1 MSVFAAFLHEI
12 NTCFEEEFLK
22 NIRAEV
28 LLMSATALF
37 RHVAKRRL
45 YAHVQRISIFRS
57 QHLSSNVENGEQKR
71 EEETESTLVC
81 NPSAYYKRP
90 ASRSS
95 TVGLTETE
103 EDLSCNPSFNPAFRQ
118 KRSPYSISAS
128 RRLSSTKNTLLNAPS
143 NQGAVPTSVVTK
155 EPSVNNDPRAFQRCR
170 PDYRNM
176 THEASQRSSN
186 IDLNEALL
194 VLHKVTVQ
202 KGNMGA
208 SDITDFL
215 SKLGQIPQEQTM
227 VVRGDKRFNALLRHS
242 VEIFQDFT
250 TLQLL
255 DALRAFVNLG
265 LPHSHSILGFY
276 ETEFCQRAGE
286 MELHQLL
293 MVADCWR
300 LLGRGVPQYLER
312 LYDNASRNF
321 NQMGVPELVQLLYI
335 IGEGRKC
342 PETLAQPVESLLM
355 RHLYQLK
362 PEELGAVCL
371 GLFKS
376 QRSLSERATRRLM
389 DRALAVVD
397 DMSDFSI
404 VNVMKLMR
412 FSYLDHLPW
421 LEAMGSEVPRRAP
434 QMEVQGLMHV
444 VLACSA
450 LHYRDDRIL
459 LAVAKR
465 LPNVVSRCRSKDAAK
480 MLWAFG
486 TLGVL
491 PKQSPDLYPCLT
503 AILRERQAEFQRYP
517 EHLLTGLLGLAFAGL
532 LPEDL
537 LSLALSEEFVN
548 KACNSQE
555 LELKKDL
562 FTLDGTVGLELPE
575 STVPR
580 LSLAIREEVTKLLW
594 DFAQSDICQKPEVL
608 AAEDALQNLLG
619 GEMFVRKH
627 MILPH
632 LRSIDLEVHLDR
644 NDQPVPV
651 SSGPCQ
657 ENLTSQNV
665 NTRLS
670 GVTITD
676 DLLAQLTN
684 TRKTPVHPSN
694 QVHQKVYKAEP
705 VRERESIFN
714 VGIDLT
720 DDLLMTLTKSR
731 KRSPRLDD
739 SKPLIQKLA
748 VQVTHRNHYC
758 YRTEQ
763 LLGLH
768 ALKRRQ
774 LALAGYRVV
783 ELPHWEWFPLLRRS
797 NAEKLAYLHCKIFS
811 CSDSQN

>member
-1 MSVFAAFLHEI
+1 
-12 NTCFEEEFLK
+12 
-22 NIRAEV
+22 
-28 LLMSATALF
+28 MSATVLF
-37 RHVAKRRL
+37 HHVAKRCL
-45 YAHVQRISIFRS
+45 YAHVRRISLFRS

-71 EEETESTLVC
+71 EEETESMLVY
-81 NPSAYYKRP
+81 NPSAYYQRP
-90 ASRSS
+90 TSRSS
-95 TVGLTETE
+95 TVGRSETE
-103 EDLSCNPSFNPAFRQ
+103 ENLSRNLPLNPAFRQ
-118 KRSPYSISAS
+118 QRSPYSISAS
-128 RRLSSTKNTLLNAPS
+128 RRLSSTKNAQAVSTPNA
-143 NQGAVPTSVVTK
+143 TK

-170 PDYRNM
+170 PEYRNM
-176 THEASQRSSN
+176 THDASQRSSTV
-186 IDLNEALL
+186 DLNEALL

-202 KGNMGA
+202 KGNMGPSELA
-208 SDITDFL
+208 KFL
-215 SKLGQIPQEQTM
+215 FKLSQIPQEQTA
-227 VVRGDKRFNALLRHS
+227 VVKGDKRFNTLLRYS
-242 VEIFQDFT
+242 VEILENFT
-250 TLQLL
+250 TPQLL
-255 DALRAFVNLG
+255 DVLSAFVNLG
-265 LPHSHSILGFY
+265 LPQSNSVLGLY
-276 ETEFCQRAGE
+276 ETEFCRRASE

-293 MVADCWR
+293 LAADCWR
-300 LLGRGVPQYLER
+300 CLGRVVPQYLER
-312 LYDNASRNF
+312 LYDNVSRNF
-321 NQMGVPELVQLLYI
+321 NQMGVSELVQLLYI
-335 IGEGRKC
+335 IGEGRRC
-342 PETLAQPVESLLM
+342 PDTLVQPIESLLM

-389 DRALAVVD
+389 DRALAVVE
-397 DMSDFSI
+397 DMSDFAI

-434 QMEVQGLMHV
+434 KMEVQGLMHV

-459 LAVAKR
+459 LAVAER
-465 LPNVVSRCRSKDAAK
+465 LPSVANRYRSKDAAK
-480 MLWAFG
+480 LLWAFG

-491 PKQSPDLYPCLT
+491 PKQCPNLYPCLT
-503 AILRERQAEFQRYP
+503 AILRERQIEFQRYP

-548 KACNSQE
+548 RACNSQE

-562 FTLDGTVGLELPE
+562 FTLDGTVALELPK

-608 AAEDALQNLLG
+608 EAEDVLRNLLG

-657 ENLTSQNV
+657 ENLSSQNV
-665 NTRLS
+665 DARLS

-684 TRKTPVHPSN
+684 TRKTQVQASN
-694 QVHQKVYKAEP
+694 QSLPKIHRAEV

-720 DDLLMTLTKSR
+720 DDLLMVLTKSR
-731 KRSPRLDD
+731 KRSPHLDD
-739 SKPLIQKLA
+739 SKPSIQRLA

-797 NAEKLAYLHCKIFS
+797 QSEKLAYMHCKIFS
-811 CSDSQN
+811 CSDSKN

>member
-1 MSVFAAFLHEI
+1 
-12 NTCFEEEFLK
+12 
-22 NIRAEV
+22 
-28 LLMSATALF
+28 MSATVLF
-37 RHVAKRRL
+37 HHVAKRCL
-45 YAHVQRISIFRS
+45 YAHVQRIFIFRS
-57 QHLSSNVENGEQKR
+57 QRLSSNVENGEQKR

-81 NPSAYYKRP
+81 NPSAYYQRP
-90 ASRSS
+90 TARSS
-95 TVGLTETE
+95 TVGRSETE
-103 EDLSCNPSFNPAFRQ
+103 ELSCNLPLNPALRQ
-118 KRSPYSISAS
+118 QCSAYSISGS
-128 RRLSSTKNTLLNAPS
+128 HLLSSTKNLNR
-143 NQGAVPTSVVTK
+143 GAVPTPNVTK
-155 EPSVNNDPRAFQRCR
+155 EPSINGNPRAFQKCR
-170 PDYRNM
+170 PEYQNM
-176 THEASQRSSN
+176 THDPSQRSSTV
-186 IDLNEALL
+186 DLNEALL
-194 VLHKVTVQ
+194 VLHKFTVQ
-202 KGNMGA
+202 KNNMGP
-208 SDITDFL
+208 SDVTNFL
-215 SKLGQIPQEQTM
+215 SKLGQIAQEQTT
-227 VVRGDKRFNALLRHS
+227 VVRGDKQFYTLLRYS
-242 VEIFQDFT
+242 VEIMQNFT
-250 TLQLL
+250 TPQLL

-265 LPHSHSILGFY
+265 LPQSHSILGFY
-276 ETEFCQRAGE
+276 ETELSQRASE

-293 MVADCWR
+293 LAADCWR
-300 LLGRGVPQYLER
+300 CIGRSVPHYLKR
-312 LYDNASRNF
+312 LYDNISHKF

-335 IGEGRKC
+335 IGEGRRC
-342 PETLAQPVESLLM
+342 PDTLVQPLESLLM

-389 DRALAVVD
+389 DRALYVVE

-421 LEAMGSEVPRRAP
+421 LDAMGSEVPRRAP
-434 QMEVQGLMHV
+434 RMEVQGLMHV

-459 LAVAKR
+459 LAVAKQ
-465 LPNVVSRCRSKDAAK
+465 LPNVVNQCRSKDAAK
-480 MLWAFG
+480 LLWAFG

-491 PKQSPDLYPCLT
+491 PEQSPQLYPCLT
-503 AILRERQAEFQRYP
+503 TILRERQAEFQPYP
-517 EHLLTGLLGLAFAGL
+517 QHLLTGLLGLAFAGL

-548 KACNSQE
+548 RACNSQE

-608 AAEDALQNLLG
+608 EAEDVLRNLLG

-632 LRSIDLEVHLDR
+632 LRSIDLEVHLDQ
-644 NDQPVPV
+644 NDQPVSV
-651 SSGPCQ
+651 SSEPCQ
-657 ENLTSQNV
+657 ENPTSQNV
-665 NTRLS
+665 DARLS
-670 GVTITD
+670 GVSITD

-684 TRKTPVHPSN
+684 TRKTPVQASN
-694 QVHQKVYKAEP
+694 QVNQKINRAEP

-739 SKPLIQKLA
+739 SKPSIQRLA

-758 YRTEQ
+758 YRTKQ
-763 LLGLH
+763 LLGLY
-768 ALKRRQ
+768 ALKRKH

-797 NAEKLAYLHCKIFS
+797 HAEKLAYLHCKIFS
-811 CSDSQN
+811 CSDSQK

>member
-1 MSVFAAFLHEI
+1 
-12 NTCFEEEFLK
+12 
-22 NIRAEV
+22 
-28 LLMSATALF
+28 MSATALF
-37 RHVAKRRL
+37 RHVAKRCL
-45 YAHVQRISIFRS
+45 YAHVRRISLFRS

-81 NPSAYYKRP
+81 NPSAYYQRP
-90 ASRSS
+90 ATRSS
-95 TVGLTETE
+95 TVGRSETE
-103 EDLSCNPSFNPAFRQ
+103 EDLSCNLPLNPVFRQ
-118 KRSPYSISAS
+118 QRSPYSISAS
-128 RRLSSTKNTLLNAPS
+128 RRLSSTKNAQAVSTPNA
-143 NQGAVPTSVVTK
+143 TK
-155 EPSVNNDPRAFQRCR
+155 KPSVNNDPRAFQRCR
-170 PDYRNM
+170 PEYHNM
-176 THEASQRSSN
+176 THDPSQRSSTV
-186 IDLNEALL
+186 DLNEALL

-202 KGNMGA
+202 KGNMA
-208 SDITDFL
+208 PSEVAKFL
-215 SKLGQIPQEQTM
+215 SKLSQIPQEQTA
-227 VVRGDKRFNALLRHS
+227 VVKGDKRFNALLRYT
-242 VEIFQDFT
+242 VEILQNFT
-250 TLQLL
+250 TPQLL

-265 LPHSHSILGFY
+265 LPQSSSILGLY
-276 ETEFCQRAGE
+276 ETEFCHRASE

-293 MVADCWR
+293 LAADCWR
-300 LLGRGVPQYLER
+300 CLGRVVPQYLER
-312 LYDNASRNF
+312 LYDNMSRNF

-335 IGEGRKC
+335 IGEGRRC
-342 PETLAQPVESLLM
+342 PDTLVQPIESLLM

-389 DRALAVVD
+389 DRALAVVE
-397 DMSDFSI
+397 DMSDFAI

-434 QMEVQGLMHV
+434 KMEVQGLMHV

-459 LAVAKR
+459 LAVAER
-465 LPNVVSRCRSKDAAK
+465 LPNVANQCRSKDAAK
-480 MLWAFG
+480 LLWAFG

-491 PKQSPDLYPCLT
+491 PKQCANFYSCLT
-503 AILRERQAEFQRYP
+503 AILRERQTEFQRYP

-537 LSLALSEEFVN
+537 LRLALNEEFVN
-548 KACNSQE
+548 RACNNQE

-562 FTLDGTVGLELPE
+562 FTLDGTVVLELPA

-608 AAEDALQNLLG
+608 EAEDVLRNLLG
-619 GEMFVRKH
+619 GEMFVHKH

-632 LRSIDLEVHLDR
+632 MRSIDLEVHLDR

-651 SSGPCQ
+651 SSGTCQ

-665 NTRLS
+665 DARIS

-684 TRKTPVHPSN
+684 TRKTPVQASN
-694 QVHQKVYKAEP
+694 QSLPKIHRAEA

-720 DDLLMTLTKSR
+720 DDLLMMLTKSR
-731 KRSPRLDD
+731 KRSPHLDN
-739 SKPLIQKLA
+739 SNPSIQRLA

-797 NAEKLAYLHCKIFS
+797 HAEKLAYMHCKIFS
-811 CSDSQN
+811 CSDSKN

>member
-1 MSVFAAFLHEI
+1 
-12 NTCFEEEFLK
+12 
-22 NIRAEV
+22 
-28 LLMSATALF
+28 MSATVLF
-37 RHVAKRRL
+37 HLVAKCRL
-45 YAHVQRISIFRS
+45 YARIQRVSIFRS
-57 QHLSSNVENGEQKR
+57 QRLSSNVENGEQRR
-71 EEETESTLVC
+71 EEETENTLVYK
-81 NPSAYYKRP
+81 PSAYYQRP
-90 ASRSS
+90 TVRSS
-95 TVGLTETE
+95 TMRRSETE
-103 EDLSCNPSFNPAFRQ
+103 EELSCNLPLNPAFRQ
-118 KRSPYSISAS
+118 QRSPYSISAS
-128 RRLSSTKNTLLNAPS
+128 QWLSSTKNTLLNTAS
-143 NQGAVPTSVVTK
+143 NQGAVSTPNATK
-155 EPSVNNDPRAFQRCR
+155 EPSINSVPRAFQRCR
-170 PDYRNM
+170 PEYRSM
-176 THEASQRSSN
+176 THDPSQRSSTV
-186 IDLNEALL
+186 DLNEALL

-202 KGNMGA
+202 KDNMEP
-208 SDITDFL
+208 SEVTNFL
-215 SKLGQIPQEQTM
+215 SKLAQIPQEQTV
-227 VVRGDKRFNALLRHS
+227 VVRGDKRLNTLLWYS
-242 VEIFQDFT
+242 VEILQNFT
-250 TLQLL
+250 TPQLL

-265 LPHSHSILGFY
+265 LPQSHSILGLY
-276 ETEFCQRAGE
+276 ETEFCRRASE

-293 MVADCWR
+293 LAADLWR
-300 LLGRGVPQYLER
+300 CLSRAVPKYLER
-312 LYDNASRNF
+312 LFDNVSRNF

-335 IGEGRKC
+335 IGEGRRC
-342 PETLAQPVESLLM
+342 PDTLVQPLESLLM
-355 RHLYQLK
+355 RHLSQLK

-389 DRALAVVD
+389 DRALVVVE
-397 DMSDFSI
+397 DMSDFGI

-412 FSYLDHLPW
+412 FSYLDHLQW

-434 QMEVQGLMHV
+434 QMEVQGLMHI
-444 VLACSA
+444 VLAFSA
-450 LHYRDDRIL
+450 LHYRDDRVL
-459 LAVAKR
+459 LAVAER

-491 PKQSPDLYPCLT
+491 PKQCPNLYPCLT

-517 EHLLTGLLGLAFAGL
+517 EHLLTALLGLAFAGL
-532 LPEDL
+532 FPEDL
-537 LSLALSEEFVN
+537 LSLALSTEFVN
-548 KACNSQE
+548 KACNSKE

-594 DFAQSDICQKPEVL
+594 DFVQSDICQKPEVL
-608 AAEDALQNLLG
+608 EAEDVLRNLLG

-657 ENLTSQNV
+657 QNLASQNSDA
-665 NTRLS
+665 RLS

-676 DLLAQLTN
+676 NLLAQLTN
-684 TRKTPVHPSN
+684 TRNTPVQPSN
-694 QVHQKVYKAEP
+694 QFFQKPEIHSVKPVH
-705 VRERESIFN
+705 ERESIFS

-720 DDLLMTLTKSR
+720 DDLMMALTKCR
-731 KRSPRLDD
+731 KHSSRLDD
-739 SKPLIQKLA
+739 SKPSIQRLA

-758 YRTEQ
+758 YRTKQ

-797 NAEKLAYLHCKIFS
+797 YAEKLAYMHCKIFS
-811 CSDSQN
+811 FSDTKK

>member
-1 MSVFAAFLHEI
+1 
-12 NTCFEEEFLK
+12 
-22 NIRAEV
+22 
-28 LLMSATALF
+28 MSATVLF
-37 RHVAKRRL
+37 HLVAKRRL
-45 YAHVQRISIFRS
+45 YAHIQCISIFRS
-57 QHLSSNVENGEQKR
+57 QRLSSNVENGEQKR
-71 EEETESTLVC
+71 EEETENTLVYK
-81 NPSAYYKRP
+81 PSAYYQRP
-90 ASRSS
+90 MVRSS
-95 TVGLTETE
+95 TVGRSETE
-103 EDLSCNPSFNPAFRQ
+103 ELSCNLPLNPAFCQ
-118 KRSPYSISAS
+118 QRSPYSISAS
-128 RRLSSTKNTLLNAPS
+128 RWLSSTKNTLLNTAS
-143 NQGAVPTSVVTK
+143 NRGAVSTPNATK
-155 EPSVNNDPRAFQRCR
+155 EPSINSNPRAFQRCR
-170 PDYRNM
+170 PEYRNM
-176 THEASQRSSN
+176 THDPSQRSSTV
-186 IDLNEALL
+186 DLNEALL

-202 KGNMGA
+202 KDNME
-208 SDITDFL
+208 SSEVTNFL
-215 SKLGQIPQEQTM
+215 SKLAQIPQEQTA
-227 VVRGDKRFNALLRHS
+227 VVRGDKRFNTLLRYS
-242 VEIFQDFT
+242 VEILQNFT
-250 TLQLL
+250 TPQLL
-255 DALRAFVNLG
+255 DALRTFVNLG
-265 LPHSHSILGFY
+265 LPQSHSILGLY
-276 ETEFCQRAGE
+276 ETEFCRRASE

-293 MVADCWR
+293 FAADLWR
-300 LLGRGVPQYLER
+300 CLGRAVPKYLER
-312 LYDNASRNF
+312 LFDNMSRNF

-335 IGEGRKC
+335 IGEGRRC
-342 PETLAQPVESLLM
+342 PDTLVQPLESLLM
-355 RHLYQLK
+355 RHLSQLK

-389 DRALAVVD
+389 DRALVVVE
-397 DMSDFSI
+397 DMSDFGI

-412 FSYLDHLPW
+412 FSYLDHLQW

-434 QMEVQGLMHV
+434 QMEIQGLMHI
-444 VLACSA
+444 VLAFSA
-450 LHYRDDRIL
+450 LHYRDDRVL
-459 LAVAKR
+459 LAVAER

-491 PKQSPDLYPCLT
+491 PKQCPNLYPCLT

-517 EHLLTGLLGLAFAGL
+517 EHLLTALLGLAFAGL
-532 LPEDL
+532 FPEDL
-537 LSLALSEEFVN
+537 LSMALSTEFVN
-548 KACNSQE
+548 KACNSKE

-562 FTLDGTVGLELPE
+562 FTLDGTVGLELPK

-608 AAEDALQNLLG
+608 EAEDVLRNLLG

-657 ENLTSQNV
+657 QNLASQNSDA
-665 NTRLS
+665 RLS

-676 DLLAQLTN
+676 DLLVQLTN
-684 TRKTPVHPSN
+684 TQKTPVQPSN
-694 QVHQKVYKAEP
+694 QFFQKPEIHTVEP
-705 VRERESIFN
+705 VHERESIFN

-720 DDLLMTLTKSR
+720 DDLLMALTKCQKHS
-731 KRSPRLDD
+731 SRLDD
-739 SKPLIQKLA
+739 SKPSIQRLA

-758 YRTEQ
+758 YRTKQ

-797 NAEKLAYLHCKIFS
+797 YAEKLAYLHCKIFS
-811 CSDSQN
+811 SSDSKK